1 VQMTNESPNNA
12 DYPIRVATI
21 DEIDV
26 LIDLRLAMF
35 EAMGYE
41 GQVLERAI
49 DPMRNYFQE
58 HLPSGAF
65 RVWVAE
71 NQGET
76 VASIGLV
83 IHSIPPSP
91 KNLIGKEAYVM
102 NLVTL
107 QEFRRR
113 GIAKKLILHVLDTA
127 RSEGI
132 RVVSLHASAE
142 GHRLYEGLG
151 FEISDSVPEMHLMLK
166 SSDGQQ

>member
-1 VQMTNESPNNA
+1 MTDRTREFT
-12 DYPIRVATI
+12 DVTIRSAAV

-26 LIDLRLAMF
+26 LIQLRLAMF
-35 EAMGYE
+35 EAMGTE
-41 GQVLERAI
+41 KDVLTQAI
-49 DPMRNYFQE
+49 DPMRDYFQE

-71 NQGET
+71 HQGEPI
-76 VASIGLV
+76 ASIGLV

-107 QEFRRR
+107 PEFRRR
-113 GIAKKLILHVLDTA
+113 GIAKKLLLHVLDTV
-127 RSEGI
+127 RSEGM

-151 FEISDSVPEMHLMLK
+151 FAISESLPEMHLMLK
-166 SSDGQQ
+166 SFDSQ